1 MPAGGCRMTDLAPH
15 IEAVARKL
23 LGDPNPRQS
32 TKTTLR
38 FGSNGSLAVEI
49 AGSNKGTW
57 FSHEE
62 NLGGGVLDLI
72 AHKTGFKNGAAA
84 AWLKT
89 ELGIGDEPKPPRRI
103 VASYP
108 YTDRDGNLLFE
119 VVRFEPKDF
128 RQRRPDGKG
137 GWQWSVKGTAMVPF
151 HLPDLIAAITAG
163 KRIYI
168 PEGEKDVLSL
178 RKLGLAATCNA
189 GGAGKWPAHFAD
201 HFHGADVV
209 VLPDNDDAGRAHAD
223 LVVRSLV
230 NVATSVRVLAL
241 PGLPH
246 KGDVSDW
253 LAAGGTAEKLEALAD
268 GATLAP
274 DQAEPPPLE
283 DDDRDIGPDDGEMPA
298 GFTDDALALDFTRRH
313 GDRFRFVAGWGKWFE
328 WIGTHWREEGTLAVF
343 DLARHVCRDA
353 STRAESPKVASTV
366 AKATTIAAVERLARA
381 DRQHAATVG
390 QWDTDPWLLN
400 TPAGVVDLRTGKM
413 HRHRADQH
421 QTKITAV
428 APGGDCPTW
437 LSFLNRVTAGDAA
450 LVAFLQRVAGYS
462 LTGSTRDHALF
473 FAYGTGGNG
482 KGVFINTLVAAMG
495 DYATTSPM
503 ETFTAS
509 TGDRHPT
516 DLAGLRGARLVT
528 AQETE
533 EGRQWAE
540 SKIKSLTGGDP
551 ICARFMRQD
560 FFIFSPQFKLLIAG
574 NHKPGL
580 RNVDEAMRRRLHLI
594 PFLVTIPAG
603 ERDPDLPEKLKAEWG
618 GILKWMIH
626 GCMEWQRIGLAPP
639 PAVTG
644 ATAEYLEAEDSFS
657 IWMGDCLTPCARWFE
672 SSADLFGSWKSWAER
687 AGENPGSQK
696 RFSQTMG
703 TKGGI
708 PSRQGHAMTRGF
720 EGFRITRHDYSEDPR
735 YGG

>member
-1 MPAGGCRMTDLAPH
+1 MADFTPH

-23 LGDPNPRQS
+23 LGDPNPHQS

-38 FGSNGSLAVEI
+38 FGTNGSLAVEI
-49 AGSNKGTW
+49 AGDKKGTW

-62 NLGGGVLDLI
+62 NIGGGVLDLI
-72 AHKTGFKNGAAA
+72 AREAGLKNGAAVE
-84 AWLKT
+84 WLKV
-89 ELGIGDEPKPPRRI
+89 ELGIADEQPVQRRI
-103 VASYP
+103 VSTYDYCDPAG
-108 YTDRDGNLLFE
+108 TLLFQ

-128 RQRRPDGKG
+128 RQRRLDGKG
-137 GWQWSVKGTAMVPF
+137 GWDWKVKGTAPVPF
-151 HLPDLIAAITAG
+151 RLPEVIAAVAAG

-168 PEGEKDVLSL
+168 PEGEKDVLAL
-178 RKLGLAATCNA
+178 AKLGLVGTCNP
-189 GGAGKWPAHFAD
+189 GGAGKWPDTFPP

-230 NVATSVRVLAL
+230 NVAASVRVLAL

-253 LAAGGTAEKLEALAD
+253 LAAGGTVEKLKALAD
-268 GATLAP
+268 AATVASV
-274 DQAEPPPLE
+274 QAEPPPLNE
-283 DDDRDIGPDDGEMPA
+283 CDDRDFGPDDAEMPA
-298 GFTDDALALDFTRRH
+298 GFTDDSLALEFTKRY
-313 GDRFRFVAGWGKWFE
+313 GATFRYVAGWGKWLK
-328 WIGTHWREEGTLAVF
+328 WTGTHWADETTLEVF
-343 DLARHVCRDA
+343 DLARTVCREA
-353 STRAESPKVASTV
+353 SNRAESPKIAAIT

-381 DRQHAATVG
+381 DRQHAATIDV
-390 QWDTDPWLLN
+390 WDADPWLLN

-413 HRHRADQH
+413 RRHRSDLH
-421 QTKITAV
+421 MTKITAV
-428 APGGDCPTW
+428 GPGGECPTW
-437 LSFLNRVTAGDAA
+437 LAFLKRATAGDAA

-473 FAYGTGGNG
+473 FTYGTGGNG

-495 DYATTSPM
+495 DYATTAPM

-533 EGRQWAE
+533 EGRAWAE

-551 ICARFMRQD
+551 ITARFMRQD
-560 FFIFSPQFKLLIAG
+560 FFTFTPQFKLLIAG

-580 RNVDEAMRRRLHLI
+580 RNVDEAMRRRFHLI
-594 PFLVTIPAG
+594 PFTVTIPAS
-603 ERDPDLPEKLKAEWG
+603 ERDPALPEKLKAEWP

-626 GCMEWQRIGLAPP
+626 GCLEWQRIGLAPP
-639 PAVTG
+639 PAVVE
-644 ATAEYLEAEDSFS
+644 ATEEYLVAEDSFS

-672 SSADLFGSWKSWAER
+672 PSADLFGAWKIWAER
-687 AGENPGSQK
+687 AGESPGSQK
-696 RFSQTMG
+696 RFSQTFE

-708 PSRQGHAMTRGF
+708 PARQPHTRTRGF
-720 EGFRITRHDYSEDPR
+720 EGFRINRQNYAEDGR
-735 YGG
+735 YGA